1 MRGLRWMLPLMVL
14 MALAGPAQAAFEDRP
29 TWQRAGYWVLAGVEN
44 VVPITSALAA
54 PRCLPGYI
62 ACKFSFAFLSLLL
75 AGEQFAFS
83 GGADLGQ
90 TRAILHRGFAGDWIL
105 TGAHA
110 SGDITPDVLPDPG
123 PSSSSGLAP

>member
-1 MRGLRWMLPLMVL
+1 MRGLRWMMLLAV
-14 MALAGPAQAAFEDRP
+14 MAIAHPAQATFEDRP

-62 ACKFSFAFLSLLL
+62 ACKFSFAFLSVLV

-83 GGADLGQ
+83 GGADLAQ
-90 TRAILHRGFAGDWIL
+90 TRAILHRGFGGDWVL

-110 SGDITPDVLPDPG
+110 AGDVTPEVLPDPG
-123 PSSSSGLAP
+123 PSSSGSLAP